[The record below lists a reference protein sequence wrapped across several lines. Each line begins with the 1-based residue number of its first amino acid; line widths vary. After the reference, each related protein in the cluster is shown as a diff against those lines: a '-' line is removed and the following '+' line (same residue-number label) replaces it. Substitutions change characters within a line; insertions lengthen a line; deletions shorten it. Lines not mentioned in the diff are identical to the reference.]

1 VAIADVRV
9 RVASDAES
17 GAPFHAF
24 DMGRRTV
31 VLGSLAIAAVT
42 AGALVAVFSLGSG
55 SAASPAATLSGVAQ
69 VASMLRGV
77 PQDGSTL
84 GSPNAPVT
92 LMEFADLQCPYC
104 GMWERDAL
112 PAIVARY
119 VRPGKVRVEFTG
131 MAFVGA
137 DSETALRT
145 ALAAA
150 GQNRFW
156 NVLALLYEN
165 QGVENTG
172 WVTDSLLR
180 TIGGAVPGLDTERML
195 ADRTSTGV
203 DSALA
208 AASSLAQRMGV
219 NSTPS
224 FWVGPTGGR
233 LSRVSVP
240 SLDAAGIEPALDA
253 ALAQ

>member
-1 VAIADVRV
+1 VAIADGRV
-9 RVASDAES
+9 RVASDAEP
-17 GAPFHAF
+17 GTPLHAF
-24 DMGRRTV
+24 DMGRRTL
-31 VLGSLAIAAVT
+31 VLGSLAVAAVT
-42 AGALVAVFSLGSG
+42 AGALVVVFSLRSG
-55 SAASPAATLSGVAQ
+55 AAASPPATLTGVAK

-77 PQDGSTL
+77 PQHGTTL
-84 GSPNAPVT
+84 GSPSAPVT
-92 LMEFADLQCPYC
+92 LMEFADPQCPYC

-119 VRPGKVRVEFTG
+119 VRPGKVRIEFEG
-131 MAFVGA
+131 MAFLGA
-137 DSETALRT
+137 GSETALRT
-145 ALAAA
+145 ALAAS

-195 ADRTSTGV
+195 ADRNSTGV
-203 DSALA
+203 DDAVA
-208 AASSLAQRMGV
+208 RASSMVELMNV
-219 NSTPS
+219 NETPS
-224 FWVGPTGGR
+224 FAVGPTGGQ
-233 LSRVSVP
+233 LSLVSVP